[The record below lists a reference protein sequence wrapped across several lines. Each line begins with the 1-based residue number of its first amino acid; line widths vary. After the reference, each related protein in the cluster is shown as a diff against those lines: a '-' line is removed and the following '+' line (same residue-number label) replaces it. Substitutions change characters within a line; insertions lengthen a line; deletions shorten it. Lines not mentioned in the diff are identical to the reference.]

1 MSVSVCLWSNS
12 QSAYDLYDMYGSV
25 YDSEFMLFAEEVEVC
40 IELSLKML
48 KPREIEFS
56 NKLREADDGI
66 IHIRCN
72 IGNYFILLLS
82 AVNIINV
89 KCLTT
94 ETANYSNSESI
105 NDIII

>member
-1 MSVSVCLWSNS
+1 MMRHICDLTVNLPMIFMIYMVPSMTPSSCLF
-12 QSAYDLYDMYGSV
+12 V
-25 YDSEFMLFAEEVEVC
+25 EEVEVC

-82 AVNIINV
+82 AVNIIDVNF
-89 KCLTT
+89 
-94 ETANYSNSESI
+94 
-105 NDIII
+105 